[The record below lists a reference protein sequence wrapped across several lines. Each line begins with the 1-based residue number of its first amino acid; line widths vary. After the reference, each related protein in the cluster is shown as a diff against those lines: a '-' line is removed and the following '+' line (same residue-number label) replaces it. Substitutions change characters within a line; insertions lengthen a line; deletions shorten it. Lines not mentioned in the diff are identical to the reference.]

1 MRILTEPPSWLYE
14 DTLSWVIV
22 QMPSTG
28 PETQQVL
35 SKAPFPSLRLAPR
48 LCVGQGAGLGYV
60 SPAPARNDPC
70 LFLGPVSERQ
80 ERAYLGGCLGTGTSR
95 WCTAG
100 GLCTWRSGSLHR
112 SDWSH
117 GFSLW
122 AWKETEEQA
131 ASGWISV
138 PMLRALQPP
147 SGQGHV
153 CQVCWAQFKCL
164 LVPLPTPLATGLS
177 FLIFIMDSMTA
188 PVFQACCEDY
198 MA

>member
-1 MRILTEPPSWLYE
+1 MCPQLLPVMTLASSWALLVSVRKGLT
-14 DTLSWVIV
+14 WVD
-22 QMPSTG
+22 
-28 PETQQVL
+28 VL
-35 SKAPFPSLRLAPR
+35 EQGLPDGVL
-48 LCVGQGAGLGYV
+48 QGACV
-60 SPAPARNDPC
+60 
-70 LFLGPVSERQ
+70 
-80 ERAYLGGCLGTGTSR
+80 LGGREVFIGQIGLMDFPFEPGRRQRSR
-95 WCTAG
+95 
-100 GLCTWRSGSLHR
+100 LLR
-112 SDWSH
+112 
-117 GFSLW
+117 
-122 AWKETEEQA
+122 
-131 ASGWISV
+131 GWISV